1 MITRGSSTLV
11 LNVLLPDESNDLRS
25 ITRFSFMIVHVH
37 CSPLFMMNLPKI
49 AAHWSAQN
57 NRKLTTGIRPVLKIF
72 EFNAVGSWDFAEKY
86 KVYTAI
92 SCIHEFIYIYMR
104 ACIYKKMKIF
114 KNKPKLFRLWAC
126 LRLAR
131 PGPQMLTYTTSSLTP
146 SSAKLGPDERAV
158 DVISTLWL
166 FNVAMEN
173 SPFIDDLWWLTYQ
186 TWWFSMATLNN

>member
-1 MITRGSSTLV
+1 MSIVHHCSWWIFRRLQLTDPPRTIASSQPAFAPSWRFLSSTQWDLEI
-11 LNVLLPDESNDLRS
+11 LLRNIRY
-25 ITRFSFMIVHVH
+25 IQQYHAF
-37 CSPLFMMNLPKI
+37 MNL
-49 AAHWSAQN
+49 
-57 NRKLTTGIRPVLKIF
+57 
-72 EFNAVGSWDFAEKY
+72 
-86 KVYTAI
+86 
-92 SCIHEFIYIYMR
+92 YIYMR
-104 ACIYKKMKIF
+104 ACIYKKMNIF